1 MHSTPPLPLAPADAL
16 ERARRVGAILAA
28 VAALIARRF
37 LREPTLLPLI
47 VPLWGWLGRTARRFE
62 RALTRLP
69 TGVPTGVPTGRVAL
83 LRDASAPAAPVVVRA
98 PRVRFPGRQG
108 WLVRVLGYEA
118 VAYKLQLEHV
128 LAEPGLQDLL
138 AALPAAARLLRPVCR
153 ILGIVTEAAA
163 KTVAA
168 TRGATK
174 PKRARVPARV
184 RGPHQRR
191 DVWDWSPGPIR
202 PPWPAKSTG

>member
-1 MHSTPPLPLAPADAL
+1 M
-16 ERARRVGAILAA
+16 GAILAA

-69 TGVPTGVPTGRVAL
+69 TRVPTGRVAL
-83 LRDASAPAAPVVVRA
+83 LGDASAPAAPVVVRA

-153 ILGIVTEAAA
+153 MLGIVTEGAA

-202 PPWPAKSTG
+202 PPWPVKATG